1 MILSLLKVHTPFR
14 IPIPDWAAVLLAIP
28 PVSGIIVIFLIS
40 NWYVCIFN
48 VSSIAVGYGLVLLGE
63 LLIEKEW
70 FSCRMDNLCCHELA
84 SIDEESSEGAS
95 TTPYIIA

>member
-1 MILSLLKVHTPFR
+1 M
-14 IPIPDWAAVLLAIP
+14 PDWAAVLLVIP
-28 PVSGIIVIFLIS
+28 PLSGIIVIFLIS

-63 LLIEKEW
+63 LSIEKDW
-70 FSCRMDNLCCHELA
+70 FSCRMDDICCHEFQLA
-84 SIDEESSEGAS
+84 TIDEESTEGAS